1 MTPKYWK
8 LSLLAAVL
16 MALPLFSGCATTGP
30 GGQKS
35 FILISDQE
43 EIAIGGQV
51 DAEVR
56 KTNKVLHDSAWQSYL
71 TEVGEKIVKVCDRP
85 ELQYHFTV
93 IESDQINA
101 FATPGG
107 YVFFYTG
114 ILRLMDNEAEM
125 AAVMAHEISHVVGR
139 HSVKHLQIAYGGA
152 IGLQLIL
159 GDQSGKLAGELVA
172 TAMGIALTGY
182 GRSHELEADKFGVYY
197 MQKAGFNPGGART
210 MFEKLSHLSG
220 EAKRGFFENLTATHP
235 DTQDRLSRIDSEIAG
250 MPRTVDALPLNK
262 ARYQKMKSRLP
273 PPADTT
279 STKP

>member
-1 MTPKYWK
+1 
-8 LSLLAAVL
+8 
-16 MALPLFSGCATTGP
+16 MALMNRIRNAAPATLIGLIMLSGCATTGP

-35 FILISDQE
+35 LILISDQE

-56 KTNKVLHDSAWQSYL
+56 KTNKLLPDSAWQAYL
-71 TEVGEKIVKVCDRP
+71 AEVGEKIAKVCDRP
-85 ELQYHFTV
+85 ELEYHFAV

-139 HSVKHLQIAYGGA
+139 HSIKHLQIAYGGA

-159 GDQSGKLAGELVA
+159 GDQSSQLGGELASAV
-172 TAMGIALTGY
+172 MGLALTGY
-182 GRSHELEADKFGVYY
+182 GRGHELEADQFGVYY
-197 MQKAGFNPGGART
+197 MQRAGYNPSASRT
-210 MFEKLSHLSG
+210 MFDKLSRLSG
-220 EAKRGFFENLTATHP
+220 EGKRGFFENLTSTHP
-235 DTQDRLSRIDSEIAG
+235 DTRERLSRIDTEIAG

-262 ARYQKMKSRLP
+262 TRYQKMKSRLP